1 MDNDEYKLFFY
12 FFIFRYEGK
21 IVNRMLTRRNCIML
35 INDIW
40 KAKVLYDLS
49 LKKKDTT
56 KKVEKVYILI
66 LLNRNVKKNQ

>member
-1 MDNDEYKLFFY
+1 MQQNIPKYL
-12 FFIFRYEGK
+12 RYEGK

-49 LKKKDTT
+49 LRKKNSN
-56 KKVEKVYILI
+56 KKIEKVYQYNNIMSI
-66 LLNRNVKKNQ
+66 

>member
-1 MDNDEYKLFFY
+1 MQQNIPKYL
-12 FFIFRYEGK
+12 RYEGK

-49 LKKKDTT
+49 LRKKNSN
-56 KKVEKVYILI
+56 KKIEKVY
-66 LLNRNVKKNQ
+66 